1 MREFQGQILLN
12 LLFCLDKIQL
22 GGNSHEKF

>member
-1 MREFQGQILLN
+1 MKEFWGHVLFT

-22 GGNSHEKF
+22 GGISHEKF